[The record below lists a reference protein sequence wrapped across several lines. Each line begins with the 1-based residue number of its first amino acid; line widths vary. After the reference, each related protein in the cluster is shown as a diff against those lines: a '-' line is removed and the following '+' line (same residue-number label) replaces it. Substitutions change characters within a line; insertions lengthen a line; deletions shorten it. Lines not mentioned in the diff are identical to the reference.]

1 MVVVDLGLVLEFVAV
16 VAAVADL
23 RLDTVADMWLIEAEE
38 VLVDSRLH
46 YLCLLGMV
54 GLGLVLVLV
63 VPVDIC
69 YRIYLWFLNDF

>member
-1 MVVVDLGLVLEFVAV
+1 LVVVDLGLVLEFVAV

-38 VLVDSRLH
+38 ALVDSLLH

-69 YRIYLWFLNDF
+69 YRIYLCFLNDF